1 MGFAPYTRA
10 YMHVTGMLFVERG
23 ILPRAGGWEDQ
34 DARWWDALTVWLRY
48 YQRARR
54 EADAARPSLPAR
66 TGGDDA
72 VEALFIG
79 GGRDWREVIDNG

>member
-23 ILPRAGGWEDQ
+23 LLPRAGGWEDQ

-54 EADAARPSLPAR
+54 EANAARPSPAVR
-66 TGGDDA
+66 AGDDA
-72 VEALFIG
+72 AEALFAG
-79 GGRDWREVIDNG
+79 GGRDWREVINNG